1 MTLFEIDQQIA
12 DFPFEIDENSGEI
25 LNIDEFEALKMARE
39 TKIENVALYI
49 KELKAE
55 RDAIKNEIDN
65 LTGRMKSKDRKV
77 DGLKSYLQ
85 HALDGQKFE
94 SAKVK
99 VSYRKS
105 QQVVLAGE
113 FDEWAQEHMPELL
126 TVKTTYTPSKT
137 AIKEALMDGKNV
149 QYATIVENQNIQ
161 IK

>member
-12 DFPFEIDENSGEI
+12 DFPFDVDEYGVI
-25 LNIDEFEALKMARE
+25 TNIDEFEALQMARE
-39 TKIENVALYI
+39 AKIENVALYI

-55 RDAIKNEIDN
+55 REAIKNEIDN
-65 LTGRMKSKDRKV
+65 LTERMKSKDRKV

-85 HALDGQKFE
+85 RALDGQKFE

-126 TVKTTYTPSKT
+126 TVKTVCTPSKT

-149 QYATIVENQNIQ
+149 QYATLVENQKIQ